1 MKERT
6 SETIFLFFFWVW
18 WYCDLVE
25 SFYNCL
31 KVASDDR
38 RMTDIQPR
46 FVTMLHGHKEVPVQ
60 S

>member
-18 WYCDLVE
+18 WYCDHVE

-38 RMTDIQPR
+38 RTTDIQPR